1 MEQIATHVI
10 GALATV
16 PVALIYVIA
25 AAWVGV
31 ESDGIGLPVEPVMLF
46 VGSLA
51 AAGHVN
57 VPFAILA
64 TGLGCAALGT
74 ISFVLGRRYGSKLV
88 SRVGHFVGL
97 TPARADHLELWLR
110 HRGLLGI
117 ILLRMTPLV
126 RSFSSFICGTADI
139 SPASFAL
146 GTFVGSAVYSGAW
159 IVLGFFLGEDYRAPL
174 HFLDQLGPRGILI
187 ALGVVLVLF
196 LLHRLAGRFAFLR
209 LALHFHRRHQRQHP
223 SGPPLA
229 TGTVDA

>member
-1 MEQIATHVI
+1 MEQLATQVI

-25 AAWVGV
+25 AIWVGI

-57 VPFAILA
+57 LPIAILA
-64 TGLGCAALGT
+64 TGVGCAALGA
-74 ISFVLGRRYGSKLV
+74 ISFVLGRRYGPTVLK
-88 SRVGHFVGL
+88 RYGRFVGL

-117 ILLRMTPLV
+117 ILLRMTPLL
-126 RSFSSFICGTADI
+126 RSFSSFICGTAGI
-139 SPASFAL
+139 SPARFAV
-146 GTFVGSAVYSGAW
+146 GTFVGSAIYSGAW
-159 IVLGFFLGEDYRAPL
+159 IVLGNVLGENYRAPL

-196 LLHRLAGRFAFLR
+196 VLHRLAGRFAWLR
-209 LALHFHRRHQRQHP
+209 MALHFHRRQQREHS

-229 TGTVDA
+229 AGALDA